1 MSVIFDKKHL
11 PDMGKATQNILN
23 GRGYWNLAISGER
36 HLGLNSQY
44 QIINLQLQKGAWMGD
59 PWCMCELARNFLSI
73 GNEFLPQA
81 LSWWQKAARM
91 SDKGAQWDINNRP
104 ILALI
109 HKYKTKDS
117 VFSDFTVQCAMLSEF
132 ILTDLGMTCWDKLS
146 LNQRGTR
153 IQMLINEIT
162 DMLNLSPIVLKYED
176 HPLVQGKPVRGSA
189 DPSTRVLQT
198 SNSVIADFPE
208 LITVIFHEIGH
219 FVQFAILN
227 QDELSKKLCDMF
239 DFDKD
244 RVSTWFHNNYI
255 PGYDGSVITT
265 EEEDAD
271 TLSYNV
277 QLAWITLFA

>member
-1 MSVIFDKKHL
+1 MNTIFDKKHL
-11 PDMGKATQNILN
+11 PNMEKAVQNILN
-23 GRGYWNLAISGER
+23 GRGYWNLAVSSER

-91 SDKGAQWDINNRP
+91 ADAGAQWDINNRP
-104 ILALI
+104 ILSLI
-109 HKYKTKDS
+109 HEYRTKDS
-117 VFSDFTVQCAMLSEF
+117 AFSDFTVQCAMLSEF
-132 ILTDLGMTCWDKLS
+132 ILTNLGITCWDRLS
-146 LNQRGTR
+146 LEQKGAR

-162 DMLNLSPIVLKYED
+162 DMLKLLPIVLKYENY
-176 HPLVQGKPVRGSA
+176 PRVKGNPVRGSA
-189 DPSTRVLQT
+189 DPSTRVLQIA
-198 SNSVIADFPE
+198 NSVLDDFPD

-239 DFDKD
+239 CFDKE
-244 RVSTWFHNNYI
+244 RVSTWFHHTYI
-255 PGYDGSVITT
+255 PGYDGSIITT

-277 QLAWITLFA
+277 QLAWISLFA